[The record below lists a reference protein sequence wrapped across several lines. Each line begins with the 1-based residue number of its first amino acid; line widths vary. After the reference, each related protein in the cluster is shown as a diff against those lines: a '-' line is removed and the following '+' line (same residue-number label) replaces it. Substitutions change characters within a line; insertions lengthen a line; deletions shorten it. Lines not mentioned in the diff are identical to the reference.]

1 MCLCNVNIQVLVN
14 ELWDKILKSS
24 ARKLSKCVPDNVQVY
39 IERKKILLHK
49 LAFMTY
55 LGTLYNREI
64 AHIWHSFKIKVWFAY
79 HSVIYYSDSQSL
91 SCILSAFLPSYDVNN
106 RIVLPGEYKR
116 QFVKI
121 VVAGV
126 QTCQLNHLAVLTNI
140 NG

>member
-1 MCLCNVNIQVLVN
+1 M
-14 ELWDKILKSS
+14 
-24 ARKLSKCVPDNVQVY
+24 
-39 IERKKILLHK
+39 
-49 LAFMTY
+49 
-55 LGTLYNREI
+55 
-64 AHIWHSFKIKVWFAY
+64 
-79 HSVIYYSDSQSL
+79 